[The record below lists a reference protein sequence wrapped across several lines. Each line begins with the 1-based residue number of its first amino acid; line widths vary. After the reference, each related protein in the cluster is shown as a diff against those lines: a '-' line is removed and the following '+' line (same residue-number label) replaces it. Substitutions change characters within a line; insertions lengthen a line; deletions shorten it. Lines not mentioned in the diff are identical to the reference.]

1 MVLQISLVDLKK
13 ENRRREKEL
22 KYSESRWIYDP
33 YNVYV
38 DEHRILTV
46 VTGNYKTVAKWIKEV
61 QNTAPNSK
69 HGFIFVTICVERDP
83 DMSGNHWEIKD
94 GEDYPYDLLQVCTGS
109 HCLLYR
115 LPFPKYDDDPIPKA
129 MKDFFADPRVMVIG
143 MKMRRIMNRL
153 DADFDIKFANPVDI
167 NILAELGLQRHDLDL
182 RHYDLNRLSMT
193 VLGKYWD
200 VIRPEKPIAWFP
212 QEARWWRDPMNPEK
226 IKYATVDPY
235 LCFMVS
241 SKILDGMDDTWYPE
255 DFEDFLD
262 KKKKKKS
269 KSKNK
274 RKKKF

>member
-1 MVLQISLVDLKK
+1 MVLQISLLDLKK
-13 ENRRREKEL
+13 ENKRKAKEF
-22 KYSESRWIYDP
+22 KYNDTKWIYDP

-38 DEHRILTV
+38 DEHRILTIV
-46 VTGNYKTVAKWIKEV
+46 SGNYKTITKWFEGVQIK
-61 QNTAPNSK
+61 TAPNNK

-83 DMSGNHWEIKD
+83 GRSMYYWETPNR
-94 GEDYPYDLLQVCTGS
+94 EETPYHLLQVCTGS
-109 HCLLYR
+109 HCLLYH
-115 LPFPKYDDDPIPKA
+115 LPSPNSYDEPVPKA
-129 MKDFFADPRVMVIG
+129 MKAFFADPRVVVIG
-143 MKMRRIMNRL
+143 MKMRAIKKRF

-167 NILAELGLQRHDLDL
+167 NILAEIGMQRHDLDL

-200 VIRPEKPIAWFP
+200 VIRPEKPIVWFP
-212 QEARWWRDPMNPEK
+212 EGHWWREGLNHEK
-226 IKYATVDPY
+226 VKYATVDPY

-255 DFEDFLD
+255 PFEDFLAKN
-262 KKKKKKS
+262 KKKKM